1 MFEGSHGSSAMEWLG
16 SALSPVSPE
25 RSDVPYGYGAG
36 RPSHSSSCLSSALTA
51 VGSLSTMASDE
62 DLHIGLLEE
71 GELSPSKSVFRDAI
85 RWRGRRPSLR
95 DESYSWHSFT
105 VRVKLLLPLEEGKS
119 FTEDVFSLSPTSESE
134 SMADIG
140 PTMARCRSASAS
152 PSFERCKPA
161 QDFGVDDKFRDDA
174 KVIARDVA
182 RIYAGH
188 EHVDQLRLEMAAV
201 LRGYARRH
209 PELGYTQGM
218 CFLALV
224 TCSKGKDL
232 AEQLF
237 EDYMTSLKLLWS
249 PDFPL
254 IQQGIPLL
262 PGLLDKADMQLS
274 YHLFHTLGLNL
285 TAVLPTAWLSMF
297 GKWLPFQQL
306 LEIVPFLAASGL
318 PGFLAATIVILT
330 SFRSDLLDHQSVED
344 VLIFIA
350 ALRKSPAPANLMF
363 LCRQIL
369 PGVREEVRNRFLA
382 KNVRLN
388 A

>member
-1 MFEGSHGSSAMEWLG
+1 
-16 SALSPVSPE
+16 
-25 RSDVPYGYGAG
+25 
-36 RPSHSSSCLSSALTA
+36 
-51 VGSLSTMASDE
+51 MASDE

-105 VRVKLLLPLEEGKS
+105 VKLLLPLEEGKS

>member
-1 MFEGSHGSSAMEWLG
+1 
-16 SALSPVSPE
+16 
-25 RSDVPYGYGAG
+25 
-36 RPSHSSSCLSSALTA
+36 
-51 VGSLSTMASDE
+51 MASSDE
-62 DLHIGLLEE
+62 DLHISLLEE

-85 RWRGRRPSLR
+85 RWRGRRPLR
-95 DESYSWHSFT
+95 SDECYSWHTFT
-105 VRVKLLLPLEEGKS
+105 VKLLLPLEEGKS
-119 FTEDVFSLSPTSESE
+119 FTEDVISLSPTSESE

-140 PTMARCRSASAS
+140 PAMPRCRSASAS

-161 QDFGVDDKFRDDA
+161 QDFGVDDKFRDYA

-188 EHVDQLRLEMAAV
+188 EQVDQLRLEMAAV
-201 LRGYARRH
+201 LRGYARKH
-209 PELGYTQGM
+209 PHLGYTQGM

-224 TCSKGKDL
+224 TCSKEKDL

-254 IQQGIPLL
+254 IQEGIPLL

-318 PGFLAATIVILT
+318 PGFLAVTIVILT
-330 SFRSDLLDHQSVED
+330 SFRSDLLGHQSVED
-344 VLIFIA
+344 VLLFIA